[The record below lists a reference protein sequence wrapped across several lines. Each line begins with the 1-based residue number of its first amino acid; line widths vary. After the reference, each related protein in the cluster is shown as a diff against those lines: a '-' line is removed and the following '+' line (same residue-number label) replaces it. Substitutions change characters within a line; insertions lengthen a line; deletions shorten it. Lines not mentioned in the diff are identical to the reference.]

1 LFVEETRERYLH
13 QNPHVSGNSGC
24 QYVIGIHTRRGDKNG
39 EFNMFTVW
47 SHDTGYIQRN
57 KGLTH
62 RLFKGNI
69 LFVVVTDYH
78 SWVQS
83 TMGSLPEL
91 VISPFVTSTVFKMD
105 INCHDPI
112 IDMSLVSLCDTM
124 FVSDSSTFNWWSVY
138 LSTDTSVVI
147 APRLPINP
155 EGYFGTCI
163 TNDSLP
169 LSDTNSQRESS
180 CWCDTSEV
188 WCPEATSRDG
198 PP

>member
-1 LFVEETRERYLH
+1 M
-13 QNPHVSGNSGC
+13 
-24 QYVIGIHTRRGDKNG
+24 
-39 EFNMFTVW
+39 FNVW
-47 SHDTGYIQRN
+47 SCCRSHNTGYIQRN

-112 IDMSLVSLCDTM
+112 IDMSLVSLCDTVL
-124 FVSDSSTFNWWSVY
+124 VSDSSTFNWWSVY
-138 LSTDTSVVI
+138 LSTDTSIVI

-169 LSDTNSQRESS
+169 LSDTNCQRESS